1 MAVDDP
7 RAVFALLD
15 DCNSTAARRSSRLFT
30 GFRHERVCSD
40 GTQLDAVCEAVADD
54 ARRGLHA
61 VVLADY
67 EFGRNLALAKT
78 AQRVKSSSAAAAAI
92 PALRFLLFEQCAKL
106 SRDEVDAW
114 LVQRDSGAVEPSIAG
129 IGGARASV
137 DFPEFERAI
146 DAIHDALR
154 AGDSYQVNYTYRLTF
169 DVFGPP
175 AALYRRLRARQTVQ
189 YGALIALPHGR
200 WVLSCSPELFI
211 EKKSGALRARP
222 MKGTAPRS
230 RDADADRAAADFL
243 AHDLKNRAENVMIV
257 DLLRNDLSRVAET
270 GSVKVPALFSVEP
283 YESVWQMT
291 STVTALLRPRTSFA
305 DILRALFP
313 CGSITGAPKH
323 RTMQLIDVLEST
335 PRGLYTG
342 AIGWLDAPAQPMAPG
357 TQRCG
362 DFCLSV
368 AIRTLTLDPNPAMP
382 LALPVG
388 APGASAPDTSATNA
402 SAIDINVS
410 TPVAPAPNASAVNA
424 STPNAATPNAS
435 AINTSTPDAPTPNAS
450 ASNAPTPHAPTP
462 HPAAPNPLP
471 PRSDP
476 RSNAPMLT
484 ETHRGTLGIGAGIVL
499 DSVAADEYA
508 ECQLK
513 ARFLTEADP
522 GFQLFE
528 TMFATREAGVRHL
541 DRHLA
546 RLAASAAWLGFR
558 FDDVDLR
565 ARLASQCAALQAG
578 QPHRMRLVLDKAGAT
593 ELTMAPLV
601 PLADESIGV
610 LLGPDHGFA
619 SVQSHDPLL
628 HHKTT
633 RRAEYDRGWREAEA
647 RDAFDTLFFNERG
660 ELTEGGRTNVFVKL
674 DGQWWTPSLA
684 CGVLPGVM
692 RAVLLDDADMA
703 AAERILTRDDVLN
716 ADALLICNAL
726 RGAMPAHIIG

>member
-15 DCNSTAARRSSRLFT
+15 DCNSTAVRRSSRLYT
-30 GFRHERVCSD
+30 GFRHERVCTDSA
-40 GTQLDAVCEAVADD
+40 QLDAVCEAAADD

-61 VVLADY
+61 VVIADY
-67 EFGRNLALAKT
+67 EFGRNLVLTKPTQRASVYSKT
-78 AQRVKSSSAAAAAI
+78 
-92 PALRFLLFEQCAKL
+92 PGALRFLLFDQCVKL

-114 LVQRDSGAVEPSIAG
+114 LVQRDSGAVEPSVAG
-129 IGGARASV
+129 TGGVRASV
-137 DFPEFERAI
+137 DYPEFERAI
-146 DAIHDALR
+146 GAIHDALR
-154 AGDSYQVNYTYRLTF
+154 AGDSYQINYTYRLAF

-175 AALYRRLRARQTVQ
+175 AALFRRLRARQTVQ
-189 YGALIALPHGR
+189 YGALVALPDGR

-230 RDADADRAAADFL
+230 RDPDADRAAADFL
-243 AHDLKNRAENVMIV
+243 AHDPKNRAENVMIV

-283 YESVWQMT
+283 YESVLQMT

-342 AIGWLDAPAQPMAPG
+342 AIGWLDAPAQPMAPA

-368 AIRTLTLDPNPAMP
+368 AIRTLTLDP
-382 LALPVG
+382 
-388 APGASAPDTSATNA
+388 APGR
-402 SAIDINVS
+402 VS
-410 TPVAPAPNASAVNA
+410 
-424 STPNAATPNAS
+424 
-435 AINTSTPDAPTPNAS
+435 IY
-450 ASNAPTPHAPTP
+450 H
-462 HPAAPNPLP
+462 
-471 PRSDP
+471 
-476 RSNAPMLT
+476 
-484 ETHRGTLGIGAGIVL
+484 GTLGIGAGIVL

-528 TMFATREAGVRHL
+528 TMYATREAGVRHV

-546 RLAASAAWLGFR
+546 RIGASAAWLGFR
-558 FDDVDLR
+558 FDEAAVR
-565 ARLASQCAALQAG
+565 ARLTTHCDALQAG
-578 QPHRMRLVLDKAGAT
+578 QPHRMRLVLDKAGAV
-593 ELTMAPLV
+593 ELTVAPLM
-601 PLADESIGV
+601 PLAEENVGV
-610 LLGPDHGFA
+610 LLGPAHGFA
-619 SVQSHDPLL
+619 HVQSDDPLL

-647 RDAFDTLFFNERG
+647 MDAFDTLFFNERG
-660 ELTEGGRTNVFVKL
+660 ELTEGGRSNVFVKL
-674 DGQWWTPSLA
+674 EGKWWTPPLA

-703 AAERILTRDDVLN
+703 AAERVLTRGDVIK
-716 ADALLICNAL
+716 ADAFLICNAL
-726 RGAMPAHIIG
+726 RGALPARIVGSSDEMK